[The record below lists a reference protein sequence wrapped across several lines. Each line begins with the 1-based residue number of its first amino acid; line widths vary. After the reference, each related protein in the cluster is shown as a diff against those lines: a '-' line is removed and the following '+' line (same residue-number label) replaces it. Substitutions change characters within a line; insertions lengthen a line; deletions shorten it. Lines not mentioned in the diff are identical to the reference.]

1 MAIFNSYVSLPEGIE
16 TIRAGHA
23 LCLSLSWLVLGLE
36 KMPIRLVLLGVCEW
50 MTRYEKMVAM
60 MTGGKHGKLREH
72 MEKLRKTVFNVI
84 YIIITIIIYI

>member
-72 MEKLRKTVFNVI
+72 MEKLRKTVL
-84 YIIITIIIYI
+84 